1 MLDLQY
7 DIPNKD
13 VRKWAALC
21 HAGALC
27 GLFVPGLG
35 NVFIPL
41 VIWLLKR
48 DEHFY
53 IDEQGRESFNFQ
65 LTMTILWAL
74 ASMVVWILQFIWIG
88 HLLFWIPI
96 VIFIS
101 QILLSIV
108 GAIRAW
114 DGEKFRYPF
123 SFSFIGAIDSDPN
136 E

>member
-7 DIPNKD
+7 DIPNKE

-21 HAGALC
+21 HLSAFS
-27 GLFVPGLG
+27 GLLLPLG
-35 NVFIPL
+35 NIWVPL
-41 VIWLLKR
+41 TIWLIKR

-53 IDEQGRESFNFQ
+53 INEQGRESFNFQ
-65 LTMTILWAL
+65 LTMTIFWAL
-74 ASMVVWILQFIWIG
+74 ASMVIWLLQFLWIG
-88 HLLFWIPI
+88 HLLVWVPI

-114 DGEKFRYPF
+114 DGEKFNYPF
-123 SFSFIGAIDSDPN
+123 SFPFIGAIESKQG